1 MGDDIFSTRPVLCG
15 LHYLILYL
23 CLTIGFDSIVADIA
37 EQIQEGKIFEVVIHE
52 VLASASCNHSFSCLS
67 LSAFWLCFSG
77 VSLLKVVNILH
88 HGISLYDEFRAA
100 VAAWKGGDYF
110 TSGVNVGEILG
121 ILLQD

>member
-1 MGDDIFSTRPVLCG
+1 MR
-15 LHYLILYL
+15 YLL
-23 CLTIGFDSIVADIA
+23 
-37 EQIQEGKIFEVVIHE
+37 QRRVIIRSH
-52 VLASASCNHSFSCLS
+52 LSLSLSLLSLS